1 MLDTRKLM
9 KIIGKKKTVS
19 FLAERKQFERRRGGR
34 KKERKKG
41 EGNSI
46 FRGTG
51 GEGKFRVGGGVKERL
66 YRGTR

>member
-1 MLDTRKLM
+1 M

-19 FLAERKQFERRRGGR
+19 FLAERKQFERR